1 MFERP
6 DPILLPI
13 ERPRCSRCQ
22 ARMRLG
28 RIQPLPDG
36 SEKRVFECPKCDLVE
51 TKIIAD
57 PLRSELVSRLTES
70 IKPPT

>member
-6 DPILLPI
+6 DPILLP
-13 ERPRCSRCQ
+13 ERPRCARCQ

-28 RIQPLPDG
+28 RIQPLPDR

-57 PLRSELVSRLTES
+57 PFMSEPISRLTEG
-70 IKPPT
+70 IKPPS